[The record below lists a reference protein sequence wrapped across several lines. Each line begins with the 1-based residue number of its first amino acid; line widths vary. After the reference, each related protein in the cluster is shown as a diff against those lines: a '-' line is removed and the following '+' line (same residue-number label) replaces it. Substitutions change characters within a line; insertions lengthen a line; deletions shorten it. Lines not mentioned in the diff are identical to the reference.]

1 VRYAFVAAHRRQFR
15 LTTMCRVLR
24 MHRSGFYAWMKTPRS
39 QRSIEDERL
48 LGKIRTFYQASD
60 GVYGSPRVHRDLR
73 EDGERCGEHKVARL
87 MRVNRIRAVCG
98 YKRPR
103 FRAGKPAL
111 VAPNRLEQNFSAEA
125 PDRVWATDITYIRTF
140 EGWLYLSVV
149 VDLYSRIVIGWSMK
163 STMARDLVL
172 DALLM
177 AVWRRRP
184 KQSVIVHSD
193 QGSQYGSDDAVRFFK
208 DHNLIPSMSRRGN
221 CFDNAVAES
230 FFSSLKKERIRRRIY
245 RSREEARAD
254 VFDYIEVFYN
264 RVRRHSH
271 LGHLSPHDFE
281 QATLNQA

>member
-1 VRYAFVAAHRRQFR
+1 MTAHRRQFR

-24 MHRSGFYAWMKTPRS
+24 MHRSGYYAWMKRPKSRRTL
-39 QRSIEDERL
+39 EDDRIL
-48 LGKIRTFYQASD
+48 KKIRASYEASN

-73 EDGERCGEHKVARL
+73 EDGERCGEQKVARL
-87 MRVNRIRAVCG
+87 MRVNGLRAIRG
-98 YKRPR
+98 YKKPR
-103 FRAGKPAL
+103 YRAGKPAL
-111 VAPNRLEQNFSAEA
+111 VAPNRLEQNFTVDA

-140 EGWLYLSVV
+140 EGWLYLAVV
-149 VDLYSRIVIGWSMK
+149 VDLYSRIVVGWSMK
-163 STMARDLVL
+163 SALTRDLVL

-177 AVWRRRP
+177 AIWRRRP
-184 KQSVIVHSD
+184 KEPVIVHSD

-264 RVRRHSH
+264 RVRRHSY
-271 LGHLSPHDFE
+271 LGQLSPHDFE
-281 QATLNQA
+281 QAALHQA